1 MFQEYIIENFLLIY
15 ILEVG
20 AAIAGTIYLRKVT
33 LPEKGVRLFV
43 YYLWLVVFVEFVG
56 LYPSYAYFFDYKKLG
71 FIKGTLFERN
81 YWWYNSYT
89 VIKFIVLYVFFILQL
104 EPAARRTKLFV
115 ISALFILS
123 FIIHLIFGDAF
134 FKAHSAYMSVTGTL
148 YLMIL
153 IFLYHFEILKSDR
166 ILKFYRSM
174 PFYISIGILIW
185 HLSITPVLIYNKY
198 FSLQSPDF
206 VYFQMV
212 LLKSINIFLYGILIL
227 GFMVGTKKE
236 RNHSL
241 KDISYWKRN
250 KQIF

>member
-1 MFQEYIIENFLLIY
+1 MFLEYIVDNFLLIY
-15 ILEVG
+15 LMELG
-20 AAIAGTIYLRKVT
+20 AAIAGAVYLKKVR

-43 YYLWLVVFVEFVG
+43 YYLWLVVFVEMIG
-56 LYPSYAYFFDYKKLG
+56 LYPSLAYYNDYSVLG

-123 FIIHLIFGDAF
+123 FIIHLIFGDSF
-134 FKAHSAYMSVTGTL
+134 FKAHSAYMSVAGTL

-153 IFLYHFEILKSDR
+153 ILLYHFEILKSER

-185 HLSITPVLIYNKY
+185 HLSITPVFIYNKY
-198 FSLQSPDF
+198 YTLQSPDF
-206 VYFQMV
+206 IYFQSM
-212 LLKSINIFLYGILIL
+212 LLRSINIFLYGILIL
-227 GFMVGTKKE
+227 GFIVCTF
-236 RNHSL
+236 
-241 KDISYWKRN
+241 KRN
-250 KQIF
+250 KLLPG